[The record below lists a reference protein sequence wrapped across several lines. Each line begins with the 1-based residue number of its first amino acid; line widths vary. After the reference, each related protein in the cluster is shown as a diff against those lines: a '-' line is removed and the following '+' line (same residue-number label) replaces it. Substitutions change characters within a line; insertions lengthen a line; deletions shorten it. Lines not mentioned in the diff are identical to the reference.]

1 VQQRAFKGKYFKS
14 IKSKKNKNMIN
25 SFWNE
30 RYSENEFVYGEA
42 PNVYFAE
49 ILSKLKSG
57 TIILPCDG
65 EGRNAVHAAR
75 QGWNVKAFDLS
86 EAGKL
91 KADSLALKYDIKIDF
106 KIEDAALALYPDE
119 SADAVAIIYTH
130 LPTEVRKKLYQNII
144 HWLKPGG
151 KVILETF
158 CPEQLNNNSG
168 GPKDIDMLNTKEILS
183 EDFKHLSIDYLEYL
197 HIQLSEG
204 KYHEGPANVIRMIA
218 TKL

>member
-1 VQQRAFKGKYFKS
+1 
-14 IKSKKNKNMIN
+14 MIN

-30 RYSENEFVYGEA
+30 RYSETEFVYGEA
-42 PNVYFAE
+42 PNVFFAE
-49 ILSKLKSG
+49 TLSKLKPC

-75 QGWNVKAFDLS
+75 QGWNVQAFDLS

-91 KADSLALKYDIKIDF
+91 KADGLALKYDVKIDF
-106 KIEDAALALYPDE
+106 QIQDAALALYPVE

-130 LPTEVRKKLYQNII
+130 LPIEVRKKLYQNII

-168 GPKDIDMLNTKEILS
+168 GPKDINMLNTKEILS
-183 EDFKHLSIDYLEYL
+183 EDFKDLKIDYLEYV
-197 HIQLSEG
+197 HIHLSEG
-204 KYHEGPANVIRMIA
+204 KYHEGPADIIRMIA
-218 TKL
+218 TKP

>member
-1 VQQRAFKGKYFKS
+1 
-14 IKSKKNKNMIN
+14 MIN

-49 ILSKLKSG
+49 ELSKLKPG
-57 TIILPCDG
+57 TIILPCEG

-75 QGWNVKAFDLS
+75 QGWNVHAFDFS

-91 KADSLALKYDIKIDF
+91 KADGLALKYDVKINYQLL
-106 KIEDAALALYPDE
+106 DAALALYPAA

-130 LPTEVRKKLYQNII
+130 LPKEVRNKLYQNII

-151 KVILETF
+151 KIILETF
-158 CPEQLNNNSG
+158 CPEQLKNNSG

-183 EDFKHLSIDYLEYL
+183 EDFKELNIVYLEYSS
-197 HIQLSEG
+197 IQLSEG
-204 KYHEGPANVIRMIA
+204 KYHEGLADVIRMIA
-218 TKL
+218 TKS